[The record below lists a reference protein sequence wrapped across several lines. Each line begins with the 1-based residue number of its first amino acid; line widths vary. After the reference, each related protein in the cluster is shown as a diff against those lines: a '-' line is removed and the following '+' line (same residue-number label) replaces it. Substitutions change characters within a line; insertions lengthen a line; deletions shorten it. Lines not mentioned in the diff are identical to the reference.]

1 VLLHGLGSFGRC
13 FRDAPESPV
22 LKGRAILI
30 PDLPGF
36 GSSPAPEEFPF
47 TMEAQ
52 AESIAAL
59 CRSVGLRSL
68 AVVGHSMGGAVGIAL
83 AEKWLGTVTHF
94 ACAVG
99 NLVPEDCFFSRDIVR
114 MGESAFETRGFAEYT
129 ERFRPSEEE
138 RVASRSTY
146 HESLRMTS
154 ARAIFR
160 SSVDL
165 VRISD
170 EEDLLGRFLALPCP
184 KIYLCDSGNP
194 VAAPIEAALAGAG
207 IPLVTVPRTGHAL
220 MEDNP
225 EGFYSALGA
234 FLEKGR

>member
-1 VLLHGLGSFGRC
+1 MLT
-13 FRDAPESPV
+13 
-22 LKGRAILI
+22 

-36 GSSPAPEEFPF
+36 GNSPAPGEFPF

-52 AESIAAL
+52 AESVAAL
-59 CRSVGLRSL
+59 CRSVGLRRI
-68 AVVGHSMGGAVGIAL
+68 AVVGHSMGGAVGILL
-83 AEKWLGTVTHF
+83 AERWPGTVTHF

-114 MGESAFETRGFAEYT
+114 AGESTFEARGFAEYT
-129 ERFRPSEEE
+129 ERFRPSEEA
-138 RVASRSTY
+138 RSASRSTY

-170 EEDLLGRFLALPCP
+170 EGNLLERFLALPCP

-194 VAAPIEAALAGAG
+194 VAASLETALAGAG
-207 IPLVTVPRTGHAL
+207 VPRVVVPGTGHAL

-225 EGFYSALGA
+225 EGFYSALAA
-234 FLEKGR
+234 FLEEGR